1 MMDIVG
7 DLVDKEKE
15 LARLSKEKDNLLAEI
30 KRVEG
35 KLSNPGFVNKA
46 PAQVVE
52 EERKKEAKYREMLE
66 KVLDNIKM
74 YE

>member
-1 MMDIVG
+1 
-7 DLVDKEKE
+7 VDKEKE
-15 LARLSKEKDNLLAEI
+15 LARLNKEKETLLSEI

-35 KLSNPGFVNKA
+35 KLSNPGFVGKA

-66 KVLDNIKM
+66 KVLENIQM